1 MSKNVIDKKSITVK
15 DQLFEEILNGFTD
28 INAQQDEKV
37 TYLGQ
42 VQKARLPLVAEQ
54 FLRDKRTNTFTKEW
68 ISNLTGLNVFE
79 QLMASLRK
87 KPLDDDEEEQD
98 DEEIEEP
105 DEKSFLLFSLWRMHK
120 LLTTMRLLYN
130 AYTLYNASKDK
141 IKVSFEEIDI
151 ILKNRNI
158 NEDIKGAL
166 VIDSIKN
173 MNSHLFITAA
183 LNGGRVLFKYIDE
196 NKQINALFDKLDQY
210 IEDKKTE
217 IAIKAGINLA
227 INTALLLMPEP
238 SGVSKVV
245 SLARWGTL
253 LYSYGSLAWEGG
265 KFLYY
270 YNTVFRDFDNE
281 DAEDLRQW
289 VEKNV
294 ANQLHPV
301 AKQVDDKMFELQS
314 EFKDKLDVA
323 QYVENKIKGIQ
334 DDIRGDA
341 FTIKRVGEFVG
352 ATKLQDFNNVGGRRL
367 IEVDQS
373 YNQSTGSYKIKF
385 DNFDVSNTI
394 ISDLENAHNFR
405 YDIQVDVESKVQLKD
420 RQTGLFVM
428 RYIDFLDD
436 KLISWGSKVYSHVLQ
451 FNDIVNEKIQLKVDE
466 INTQLQ
472 LSKDKQ
478 EPQPAHK
485 PLQKKASNPSI
496 PQTSKIKRL
505 RFSERTLQPIHP
517 IFHSGAL
524 IGMELYLMDK
534 DDKEIDIKI
543 PSFKNYNAINNPSLD
558 VYTQM
563 MNTLDIIRDHEID
576 IIDVEKTINQT
587 VEEIIENILTL

>member
-28 INAQQDEKV
+28 INAQQDEKT

-42 VQKARLPLVAEQ
+42 VQKSRVPLVAEQ
-54 FLRDKRTNTFTKEW
+54 FLRNKSTNTFTKEW

-79 QLMASLRK
+79 QLMVSLRK
-87 KPLDDDEEEQD
+87 KPLYDDEEEQD

-105 DEKSFLLFSLWRMHK
+105 DEKSFSLFSLWRMHK
-120 LLTTMRLLYN
+120 LITTMRLLYD

-141 IKVSFEEIDI
+141 IKVTVEDFTEV
-151 ILKNRNI
+151 LKNKNI

-166 VIDSIKN
+166 AVDIIKN
-173 MNSHLFITAA
+173 MYSQLFITAA

-196 NKQINALFDKLDQY
+196 SKQINAIFDKLDQY
-210 IEDKKTE
+210 IEDTKTK
-217 IAIKAGINLA
+217 IAVKVGINIA
-227 INTALLLMPEP
+227 INTALLFIPEP
-238 SGVSKVV
+238 TGSTKAASVV
-245 SLARWGTL
+245 RWGQL
-253 LYSYGSLAWEGG
+253 LYSFGSLAWEGG

-270 YNTVFRDFDNE
+270 YNTIFKDFDNE
-281 DAEDLRQW
+281 GAEDLRQW

-294 ANQLHPV
+294 ANTLQPV

-314 EFKDKLDVA
+314 EFKDKLDVT

-334 DDIRGDA
+334 DDIKGDV

-352 ATKLQDFNNVGGRRL
+352 VTKLQDFNNVGGRRL
-367 IEVDQS
+367 IEVDQT
-373 YNQSTGSYKIKF
+373 YDKSTGIYKVKF
-385 DNFDVSNTI
+385 DKFDVSNTI

-436 KLISWGSKVYSHVLQ
+436 KLISWGSKVYSHVLK

-466 INTQLQ
+466 IITQFQ
-472 LSKDKQ
+472 LPKDEQ
-478 EPQPAHK
+478 ETQPAHK
-485 PLQKKASNPSI
+485 PLQTNAPNQPT
-496 PQTSKIKRL
+496 QQANKIKRL

-543 PSFKNYNAINNPSLD
+543 PSFKNYNVINNPSLD
-558 VYTQM
+558 VYTQT
-563 MNTLDIIRDHEID
+563 MNTLDIIRNHELD
-576 IIDVEKTINQT
+576 IIDVEKTINET